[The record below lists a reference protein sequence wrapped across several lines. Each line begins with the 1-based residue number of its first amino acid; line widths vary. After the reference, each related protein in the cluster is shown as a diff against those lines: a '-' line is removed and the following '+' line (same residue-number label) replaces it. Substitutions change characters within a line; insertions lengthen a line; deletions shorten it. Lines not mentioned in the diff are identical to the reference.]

1 MCERRQDSKHV
12 KFLKIQEMV
21 TYEDNFFV
29 VRGESLQ
36 PPLKK
41 RSILRL
47 VPLEETF
54 F

>member
-21 TYEDNFFV
+21 TYDNFFV